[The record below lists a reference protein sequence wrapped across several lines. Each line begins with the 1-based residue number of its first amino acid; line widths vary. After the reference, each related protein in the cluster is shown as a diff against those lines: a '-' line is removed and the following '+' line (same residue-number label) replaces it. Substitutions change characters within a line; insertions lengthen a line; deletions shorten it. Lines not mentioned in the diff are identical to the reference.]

1 LAGHTYKAIRA
12 LVHLQTILRME
23 RLELRDFGRPNP
35 RLPIGGLGMTLY
47 FLRCLNGIASDFA
60 PRLDAIPR
68 RNFHPVEVLR
78 AYGHR
83 DENWIRQL
91 ERETHSELEGVNAYH
106 EFFADSPEVRA
117 VIERLDGLFY

>member
-1 LAGHTYKAIRA
+1 
-12 LVHLQTILRME
+12 
-23 RLELRDFGRPNP
+23 
-35 RLPIGGLGMTLY
+35 MTLY
-47 FLRCLNGIASDFA
+47 FLRCLNFVEVGVASDFA

-68 RNFHPVEVLR
+68 ENFHPVEVLR

-91 ERETHSELEGVNAYH
+91 ERETHSELEGVNAHH

-117 VIERLDGLFY
+117 VIERLDRLFY